1 MSITRPSFRSARSQS
16 GAALIIALVF
26 LVALTLLGIAA
37 MSGNSLQEKMA
48 YSAGETNISFQSAET
63 AVSAGEAWLEARIA
77 QPIPDCV
84 SPCGNTA
91 SIWPGRPPAPLTPE
105 VNLANLL
112 LDAWWDDEGRKFG
125 YNYVEG
131 ASPVLVAGQQYTV
144 GGTVVPFS
152 NQRYPRYVIE
162 ELGKDPTGS
171 LVIGGARTYTLWYYQ
186 VTGRGG
192 AAQAGGAETMSQT
205 VYTKGF

>member
-1 MSITRPSFRSARSQS
+1 MSITRLSPNSVRPQT

-84 SPCGNTA
+84 SP
-91 SIWPGRPPAPLTPE
+91 
-105 VNLANLL
+105 
-112 LDAWWDDEGRKFG
+112 
-125 YNYVEG
+125 
-131 ASPVLVAGQQYTV
+131 
-144 GGTVVPFS
+144 
-152 NQRYPRYVIE
+152 
-162 ELGKDPTGS
+162 
-171 LVIGGARTYTLWYYQ
+171 
-186 VTGRGG
+186 
-192 AAQAGGAETMSQT
+192 
-205 VYTKGF
+205 